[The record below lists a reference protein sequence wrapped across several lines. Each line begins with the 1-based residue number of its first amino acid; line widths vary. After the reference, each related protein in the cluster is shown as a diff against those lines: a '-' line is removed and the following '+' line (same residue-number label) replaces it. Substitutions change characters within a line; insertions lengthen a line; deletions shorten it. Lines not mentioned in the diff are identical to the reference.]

1 MTTNILKS
9 FIDAHTYDIRVSGN
23 GRWIDQKCTMDEL
36 CFVADCIVEYLN
48 NGGKQPFQSPD
59 IWRTEYACINV
70 QHLFCKPSPTIES
83 TKDEYNKFFREPMK
97 MLAAAG
103 ILEEVGKV
111 KNTIQFK
118 VVNKAILDYLSL
130 RERNCMEFL
139 CMYIEKTMRD
149 SGLWDY
155 FESFFDEQSKERFN
169 DMKEAFIHFCNKY
182 TPMNTRTEPCRI
194 FTKVLNPLAV
204 TRHKKGTIKGRI
216 SNNII
221 TIDEI
226 KYNRTN
232 FRDKDKDNNI
242 SRGDAAT
249 SSTNYEVE
257 VYNYKVEKAKRRLRA
272 FNDAYNMSKSEI
284 TDIYSIGNNATHM
297 HHIFSK
303 SQFPCIAH
311 YVENLIALTSAQH
324 LQEAHPGGNT
334 QVVDKAFQYLCLIN
348 KTESIRK
355 NILEDIGERFYSF
368 SSFMTVLNKG
378 LHTESFS
385 SIQENDFQSVLS
397 YIEINYPTH

>member
-1 MTTNILKS
+1 MKITHD
-9 FIDAHTYDIRVSGN
+9 FHVHTR
-23 GRWIDQKCTMDEL
+23 
-36 CFVADCIVEYLN
+36 
-48 NGGKQPFQSPD
+48 
-59 IWRTEYACINV
+59 
-70 QHLFCKPSPTIES
+70 
-83 TKDEYNKFFREPMK
+83 
-97 MLAAAG
+97 
-103 ILEEVGKV
+103 
-111 KNTIQFK
+111 
-118 VVNKAILDYLSL
+118 LSL
-130 RERNCMEFL
+130 CA
-139 CMYIEKTMRD
+139 
-149 SGLWDY
+149 GP
-155 FESFFDEQSKERFN
+155 QGG
-169 DMKEAFIHFCNKY
+169 
-182 TPMNTRTEPCRI
+182 
-194 FTKVLNPLAV
+194 PLAV

-232 FRDKDKDNNI
+232 FRDKDKDKNI

-355 NILEDIGERFYSF
+355 NILEDIGERLKKEMNVY
-368 SSFMTVLNKG
+368 G
-378 LHTESFS
+378 
-385 SIQENDFQSVLS
+385 
-397 YIEINYPTH
+397 